1 MAIIAPNRCLDRRA
15 PTHNMSHTP
24 GRSSRD
30 PTRTSST
37 NESRQTVVPM
47 SHRPLQIEESS
58 RTFISGMVP
67 LLDGHVNATRLK
79 YGYKLE
85 ETQGE
90 GYSIADTWARS
101 TLPIQVYKQCKRL
114 TVISQKCSLALNPD
128 TPLTVAR
135 SALDAMLVEIGW
147 LTQEGGVSDPS
158 AGTHLFGHDTTD
170 SRLVDGL
177 LPSLKNE
184 VLKVQ
189 RANSIN
195 NTLMAGSRV

>member
-15 PTHNMSHTP
+15 PTHNMSRTP

-30 PTRTSST
+30 PARPSST
-37 NESRQTVVPM
+37 NESLQTVVPM

-85 ETQGE
+85 ETQGDE
-90 GYSIADTWARS
+90 YSIADTWARS

-135 SALDAMLVEIGW
+135 SALDAMLGEIR
-147 LTQEGGVSDPS
+147 LLMQEGGVSDPS
-158 AGTHLFGHDTTD
+158 AGTHLYGPDPTD
-170 SRLVDGL
+170 PRLLDGP
-177 LPSLKNE
+177 LPSLYNE
-184 VLKVQ
+184 VWKVQ
-189 RANSIN
+189 QANSIHT
-195 NTLMAGSRV
+195 TLMAGSRA